1 MTERDA
7 FQEFLRQDSGYL
19 GLNMTDYYDD
29 VGDTGANSLEIHNI
43 AKEAFEQG
51 LWYAAT
57 IGEEP
62 DE

>member
-19 GLNMTDYYDD
+19 GFNMTDYYDD
-29 VGDTGANSLEIHNI
+29 VAWDGATAIDIHTI

-51 LWYAAT
+51 LWYASRL
-57 IGEEP
+57 GEEP
-62 DE
+62 VD